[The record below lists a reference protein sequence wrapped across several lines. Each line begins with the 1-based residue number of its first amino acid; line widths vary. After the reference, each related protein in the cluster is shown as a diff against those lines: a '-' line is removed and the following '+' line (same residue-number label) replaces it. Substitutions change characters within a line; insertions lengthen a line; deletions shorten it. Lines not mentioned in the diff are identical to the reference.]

1 MNADLLKLK
10 PCPFCSGGVT
20 RWQSNGIGDKWL
32 ECADCG
38 ASTRLRE
45 DGAGSEKD
53 WNRRATDTQALLD
66 RIRDLELDRRRL
78 DFLIDQRVWVQP
90 TLRDGSI
97 QQYQVYDQD
106 EDENYIVRSGE
117 NRYFN
122 TPREAIDAALSA
134 KKEST

>member
-66 RIRDLELDRRRL
+66 RISQLELEAKRYRYLRHKVRGVYGVDAKPAFVLPHVDVPPGVNIMRGSVAGHL
-78 DFLIDQRVWVQP
+78 DA
-90 TLRDGSI
+90 
-97 QQYQVYDQD
+97 
-106 EDENYIVRSGE
+106 
-117 NRYFN
+117 
-122 TPREAIDAALSA
+122 AIDAALSA